1 MKNKNSSETLQKII
15 QLQPSIIF
23 ADDEQRKTLYVSESF
38 IECFVSKDFFLVEE
52 NENLIYD
59 YLKENKTMTSID
71 KTEIFWLDYI
81 FLNPNISFKMNV
93 KIKDSTLLFYVKT
106 KRVVHEDSGKSA
118 VMITLIQL

>member
-1 MKNKNSSETLQKII
+1 MKNKNSSESFQKII

-23 ADDEQRKTLYVSESF
+23 SDDEKRKTLYVSESF
-38 IECFVSKDFFLVEE
+38 IEYFVPKDFFIIEE
-52 NENLIYD
+52 NEDLIYD
-59 YLKENKTMTSID
+59 YLKENKPMTAID

-93 KIKDSTLLFYVKT
+93 DIKNSTLLFYVKT
-106 KRVVHEDSGKSA
+106 KRVVHEDSGDSA

>member
-1 MKNKNSSETLQKII
+1 MKNKKTNDSFKEII

-23 ADDEQRKTLYVSESF
+23 AEDEQRKTLYVSESF
-38 IECFVSKDFFLVEE
+38 IEHFLAKDFFFLETSG
-52 NENLIYD
+52 NFIYD
-59 YLKENKTMTSID
+59 YLKENKSMTMVD
-71 KTEIFWLDYI
+71 KREVFWIDYI

-106 KRVVHEDSGKSA
+106 KRVLHEDSGESA

>member
-1 MKNKNSSETLQKII
+1 MKNKNSSESFQKII

-23 ADDEQRKTLYVSESF
+23 SDDEKRKTLYVSESF
-38 IECFVSKDFFLVEE
+38 IEYFVPKDFFLIEK
-52 NENLIYD
+52 NEDLIYD
-59 YLKENKTMTSID
+59 YLKENKPMTAID

-93 KIKDSTLLFYVKT
+93 DIKGLTLLFYVKT
-106 KRVVHEDSGKSA
+106 KRVVQEDSGDSA